1 MSETKPTKVL
11 IIDDDMFLL
20 DMYALKFKQSGFDVD
35 TALGSVPALEKLRAG
50 TTADVILF
58 DIVMPIMDGFELIEK
73 IQAEHLAPNA
83 LRIILSNRGDHT
95 DIERGKALNVAGYIV
110 KANATPSEVIAHVTE
125 IMNSSKAK

>member
-1 MSETKPTKVL
+1 MSDTQPTKVL

-35 TALGSVPALEKLRAG
+35 TALGSVPALEKSRAG

-73 IQAEHLAPNA
+73 IIAEHLAPNA

-95 DIERGKALNVAGYIV
+95 DIERGKELGVAGYIV
-110 KANATPSEVIAHVTE
+110 KANATPSEVITHVTE